1 MNNKII
7 AYDNDEIKCINYDRK
22 IGKKIIMDMIQ
33 YYDQLSMIPIDS
45 DTENRKTGFHITYG
59 KK

>member
-1 MNNKII
+1 
-7 AYDNDEIKCINYDRK
+7 
-22 IGKKIIMDMIQ
+22 MDMIQ